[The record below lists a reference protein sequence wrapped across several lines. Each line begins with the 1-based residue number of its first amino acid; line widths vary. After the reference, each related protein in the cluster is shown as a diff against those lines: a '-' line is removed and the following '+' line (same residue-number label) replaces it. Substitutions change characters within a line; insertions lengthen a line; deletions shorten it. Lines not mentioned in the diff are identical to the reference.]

1 MPNNALVWD
10 AAPRCGLRP
19 TAWPLGAK
27 VTDEAK
33 FNRFSIS
40 LKDFERAVEFLA
52 EAKKHQI
59 NSIIHEALVFAA
71 IVCYYRP
78 FSPNEKDPQ
87 APAASQLSL
96 SDFSPLSTDEL
107 AIHEK
112 CKELRNKALAH
123 AEFKY
128 HPTRLDLETRVIS
141 SALFS
146 LVGNAPDLTKLTELA
161 QKLIT
166 ECHNKRAD
174 YVRKARTP

>member
-1 MPNNALVWD
+1 M
-10 AAPRCGLRP
+10 
-19 TAWPLGAK
+19 
-27 VTDEAK
+27 TDEAK

-40 LKDFERAVEFLA
+40 LKDFEKTVKFLE

-59 NSIIHEALVFAA
+59 NSIVHEALVFSA
-71 IVCYYRP
+71 IVCYYKP
-78 FSPNEKDPQ
+78 FTSNEKNPK

-96 SDFSPLSTDEL
+96 SDFSPLSDDEL
-107 AIHEK
+107 AIHEQ

-128 HPTRLDLETRVIS
+128 HPIRLDPETGGIS

-146 LVGNAPDLTKLTELA
+146 LIGTAPNLARLADLA

-166 ECHNKRAD
+166 ECQNKRAD
-174 YVRKARTP
+174 YVWKVRAP